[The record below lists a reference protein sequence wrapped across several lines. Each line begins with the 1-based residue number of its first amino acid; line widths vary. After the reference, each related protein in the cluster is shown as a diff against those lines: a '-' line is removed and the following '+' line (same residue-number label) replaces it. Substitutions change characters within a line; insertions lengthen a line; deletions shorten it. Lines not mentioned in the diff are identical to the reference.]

1 MKITTMKQGFL
12 GTDQGV
18 RFDVDYEKSK
28 AVIIPFGMEAHV
40 SYGGGTKNGPKAIL
54 KASHELNENDEQT
67 LQAVYKCGLTTLK
80 EPKIPKDSAKAIKL
94 LKETTKQVLKDE
106 KFPVILGGEHTLLSG
121 SLGAISEHF
130 HDVSILHFDAHA
142 DLRKKYRGS
151 IHSHASALRRAMED
165 LPIKH
170 LVSVGIRTVSEV
182 DDELGFILR
191 EKKRLK
197 IFWAWEKLSAKK
209 IVTAIPT
216 KNVYITFDVD
226 AFDPSIMPST
236 GTPEPGGLTWWE
248 TLEILKLV
256 FKEKNVVGFDV
267 VEHSPIKN
275 LHGPDFLVARLIY
288 KMIGYKF
295 FSTKTKA
302 K

>member
-1 MKITTMKQGFL
+1 MRMETLKNGFL

-18 RFDVDYEKSK
+18 RFEVDYKKAK

-40 SYGGGTKNGPKAIL
+40 SYGAGTKNGPKAIL

-67 LQAVYKCGLTTLK
+67 LEAPYKCGFATLK
-80 EPKIPKDSAKAIKL
+80 EPKIPKDSVKAILL
-94 LKETTKQVLKDE
+94 LKKITGQILKDK
-106 KFPVILGGEHTLLSG
+106 KFPIILGGEHTLSFG
-121 SLGAISEHF
+121 SLGAVCKNFSDI
-130 HDVSILHFDAHA
+130 SILHFDAHA

-151 IHSHASALRRAMED
+151 AHSHASALRQIIEN
-165 LPIKH
+165 LPIKR
-170 LVSVGIRTVSEV
+170 LVSVGIRTVSEI

-197 IFWAWEKLSAKK
+197 IFWGWEKLSAKK
-209 IVTAIPT
+209 IVAALPN

-236 GTPEPGGLTWWE
+236 GTPEPGGLDWWQ
-248 TLEILKLV
+248 TVEILKLA

-275 LHGPDFLVARLIY
+275 FHGPDFLVALLIY

-295 FSTKTKA
+295 FGTKTKA